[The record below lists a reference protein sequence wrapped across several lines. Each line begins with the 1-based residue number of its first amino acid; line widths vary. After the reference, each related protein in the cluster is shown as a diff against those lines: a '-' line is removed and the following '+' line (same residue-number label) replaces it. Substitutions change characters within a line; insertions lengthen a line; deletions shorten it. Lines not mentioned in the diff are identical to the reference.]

1 MAATARALA
10 DSRILH
16 LILRHLSDMKY
27 KDRRQRGSDQPVELL
42 EFRPTLVPSILVN
55 KLWADEGTSI
65 LWRRYPHLQ
74 ALDDMAPT
82 RRQWYANKVERL
94 FVLGPPDDE
103 TNFDYLRDLNWPNL
117 KTLELEVD
125 WCKHEKG
132 INSMLHAGLQH
143 LEFLGPQSCGSEYI
157 ARTILPALFKPNLVS
172 IHIGPDVVDLEDPL
186 HHQVLLDLLASAPSI
201 SDVRI
206 MNAGFSGKDV
216 IFKTFSQ
223 RLGLEALQIDLDPG
237 LQLLPYFS
245 GPNALPSP
253 FLSLRR
259 LHIMCYP
266 EIALALLPQLQL
278 IEDLQLDIARI
289 PDQVQH
295 EEDTDIL
302 NRIIVPLVQCQQL
315 QSLKINIGQLA
326 VDFPSA
332 TSCPALS
339 GVALTNLAASCPK
352 LQDVSLST
360 SGPGGINGSTISSS
374 QFETF
379 CKGLPGLVNLE
390 LKFHPQTAID
400 LEFTAL
406 GSLGKN
412 CHQLETLR
420 LRISCHLPDLQIV
433 KDISTLQPTGE
444 FSQTPMNTKI
454 EPRTPSMTANLDGSE
469 CLLGMES
476 LALSQTSNTPLFQN
490 LKQLA
495 FARPQS
501 ILSIAGDTYISSS
514 SSQTGS
520 VVDPLVEQSLVQ
532 SWAHPLATQFPRLE
546 ILEAWGDWTGQD
558 NETLNYFLPREALLA
573 TIWEFLSGVEQDLW
587 DEDED
592 VDEDIDE
599 VGSGSDWIDAH
610 TDRYSINSYTSLDW
624 DLASLVNEFRTQED
638 FSGRASLDTYDEEP
652 EDMLTPGPIP
662 GKDEEPYF
670 RHSDAKNIAASGAGP
685 VDLAPGAVTCSV

>member
-1 MAATARALA
+1 MAATAKALA

-16 LILRHLSDMKY
+16 LVLRHLSDMKY
-27 KDRRQRGSDQPVELL
+27 KDRRQRGSDQPVEFL

-65 LWRRYPHLQ
+65 LWRRYPHLL
-74 ALDDMAPT
+74 ALDDMAPA

-103 TNFDYLRDLNWPNL
+103 TNFDYLHNLNWPNL

-132 INSMLHAGLQH
+132 ISSMLHAGLQH
-143 LEFLGPQSCGSEYI
+143 VEFLGPQSRGSEYF

-186 HHQVLLDLLASAPSI
+186 QFHVLLDLLDSAPSI

-206 MNAGFSGKDV
+206 MNAGFSAKDI
-216 IFKTFSQ
+216 IFKNLSQ
-223 RLGLEALQIDLDPG
+223 RLGLEALQIDLEPG
-237 LQLLPYFS
+237 LQLVPYFS
-245 GPNALPSP
+245 GPSALPSS

-266 EIALALLPQLQL
+266 EIALTLLPHLQL
-278 IEDLQLDIARI
+278 IEELQLDIARI
-289 PDQVQH
+289 PDQVQQ
-295 EEDTDIL
+295 EDDADVL
-302 NRIIVPLVQCQQL
+302 NRIITTLAQCQQL

-332 TSCPALS
+332 TSYPALS
-339 GVALTNLAASCPK
+339 GVALIKLSAGCPK
-352 LQDVSLST
+352 LEDISLCT
-360 SGPGGINGSTISSS
+360 AGPEGIDGSAISSL

-379 CKGLPGLVNLE
+379 CRGLPRLVDLE

-412 CHQLETLR
+412 CHLLETLR

-433 KDISTLQPTGE
+433 KDASPVQPTDE
-444 FSQTPMNTKI
+444 FSQNPMDTKVG
-454 EPRTPSMTANLDGSE
+454 PRTPFKTADLHESE
-469 CLLGMES
+469 CLLDIES
-476 LALSQTSNTPLFQN
+476 LTLSQTSNTPLFQN
-490 LKQLA
+490 LKHLA

-501 ILSIAGDTYISSS
+501 ILSIASDTYMSSS

-532 SWAHPLATQFPRLE
+532 SWAHPLAAQFPRLE

-587 DEDED
+587 DEEED
-592 VDEDIDE
+592 VDEDINE

-610 TDRYSINSYTSLDW
+610 TDRYSIDSYTSLDW

-638 FSGRASLDTYDEEP
+638 FTGRASLDAYDEEP

-662 GKDEEPYF
+662 DKDEEPYF
-670 RHSDAKNIAASGAGP
+670 RYSDAKNIAASGAGP
-685 VDLAPGAVTCSV
+685 VDHAPGAVACSV

>member
-1 MAATARALA
+1 MAAMAKALA

-27 KDRRQRGSDQPVELL
+27 KDCRQRGSDQPVEFL

-65 LWRRYPHLQ
+65 LWKRYPHLL

-82 RRQWYANKVERL
+82 RRQWYADKVERL

-103 TNFDYLRDLNWPNL
+103 TNFDYLHDLNWPNL

-125 WCKHEKG
+125 WCKHEKA
-132 INSMLHAGLQH
+132 ISSMLHAGLHH
-143 LEFLGPQSCGSEYI
+143 LEFLGPQSSGSEYI
-157 ARTILPALFKPNLVS
+157 ARSILPALFKPNLVS
-172 IHIGPDVVDLEDPL
+172 IHIGQDVVDLADPL
-186 HHQVLLDLLASAPSI
+186 HHQVLLDLLASTPSI

-206 MNAGFSGKDV
+206 MNAGFSGKDI
-216 IFKTFSQ
+216 IFKTLSQ

-245 GPNALPSP
+245 GPDALPSP

-278 IEDLQLDIARI
+278 IEELQLDIARI
-289 PDQVQH
+289 PDQVQQ
-295 EEDTDIL
+295 EDDADIL
-302 NRIIVPLVQCQQL
+302 SRIIVVLAQCKQL

-339 GVALTNLAASCPK
+339 GVALIKLAAGCPK
-352 LQDVSLST
+352 LEDISLST
-360 SGPGGINGSTISSS
+360 AGPGGINGSAISSL

-379 CKGLPGLVNLE
+379 CRGLPGLVNLE

-412 CHQLETLR
+412 CQLLETLR
-420 LRISCHLPDLQIV
+420 LRISCHLPDLQIA
-433 KDISTLQPTGE
+433 KDVSPLQPTDE
-444 FSQTPMNTKI
+444 VSRNSMDKRV
-454 EPRTPSMTANLDGSE
+454 ELRTPSVTVDLHESE
-469 CLLGMES
+469 CLLDMES
-476 LALSQTSNTPLFQN
+476 LTLSHTSNTPLFQN
-490 LKQLA
+490 LRQLA

-501 ILSIAGDTYISSS
+501 ILSIASDTYISSS
-514 SSQTGS
+514 SSQIGS

-532 SWAHPLATQFPRLE
+532 SWAHPLAAQFPRLE

-587 DEDED
+587 DEED
-592 VDEDIDE
+592 ADEDIDE

-638 FSGRASLDTYDEEP
+638 FSGRASLDAYDEEP

-662 GKDEEPYF
+662 DKDEEPYF
-670 RHSDAKNIAASGAGP
+670 RHPDAKNITASGAGP
-685 VDLAPGAVTCSV
+685 VDLAPGAVACSV